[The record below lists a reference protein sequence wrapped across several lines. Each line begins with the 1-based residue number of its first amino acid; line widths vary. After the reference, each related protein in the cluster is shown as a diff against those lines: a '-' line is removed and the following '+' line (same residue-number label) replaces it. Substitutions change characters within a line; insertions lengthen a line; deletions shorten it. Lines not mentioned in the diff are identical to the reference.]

1 MLPSSPPKT
10 PHPFESRE
18 PVVMVMVMV
27 GVSGE
32 RRIGGGGGGKRYGP
46 YSFMLAQSGRNTQSR
61 IGTTDRNQQCVF
73 ALEREKGACASYWM

>member
-32 RRIGGGGGGKRYGP
+32 RRIGGGG
-46 YSFMLAQSGRNTQSR
+46 
-61 IGTTDRNQQCVF
+61 
-73 ALEREKGACASYWM
+73 REAI